1 MKDKII
7 EKLKE
12 IVEFYG
18 ERLSANAVFLHIH
31 NMGETPENCAKGER
45 LRNELAALEQEENME
60 CYPAE
65 FVEWLAFKSHGNF
78 NPRFELHKYW
88 DGTVNEWRSV
98 FRKLDG
104 LIWEDITI
112 AELYKFWKTEID
124 K

>member
-1 MKDKII
+1 MKDII
-7 EKLKE
+7 EKWELILQKDLDNN
-12 IVEFYG
+12 ISYG
-18 ERLSANAVFLHIH
+18 
-31 NMGETPENCAKGER
+31 
-45 LRNELAALEQEENME
+45 RNVLIEMLNDFKSLQGEQEENME

-112 AELYKFWKTEID
+112 AELYEFWKTEIEQ
-124 K
+124 